1 MYVNSNWIDAK
12 KTVKENV
19 RGGRGEVEE
28 REGDAQ
34 IPSQTLKIY

>member
-28 REGDAQ
+28 REGEAQ
-34 IPSQTLKIY
+34 IPSETLKIY